1 MALEKCPE
9 CGGQLSTTARFCP
22 HCGAQKTPKVALALA
37 VAGAI
42 TLLGVGLALFMATAH
57 H

>member
-22 HCGAQKTPKVALALA
+22 HCGYVRAQKIALAIALAGALALLGA
-37 VAGAI
+37 VLVFL
-42 TLLGVGLALFMATAH
+42 TSMPH

>member
-22 HCGAQKTPKVALALA
+22 HCGYVRMPKVALAMAL
-37 VAGAI
+37 AGAI
-42 TLLGVGLALFMATAH
+42 MILGIGVAFLMATPH
-57 H
+57 R

>member
-9 CGGQLSTTARFCP
+9 CGGQLSTSARFCP
-22 HCGAQKTPKVALALA
+22 HCGYVRVARIALVIGVA
-37 VAGAI
+37 VAMM
-42 TLLGVGLALFMATAH
+42 LLGIGVALFMAPH

>member
-9 CGGQLSTTARFCP
+9 CGGQVSTKARFCP
-22 HCGAQKTPKVALALA
+22 HCGYVRVQKMLLAMA
-37 VAGAI
+37 VAGALM
-42 TLLGVGLALFMATAH
+42 LLGIAAALFMATAH

>member
-22 HCGAQKTPKVALALA
+22 HCGYVRAPKMALALA
-37 VAGAI
+37 VAGGMM
-42 TLLGVGLALFMATAH
+42 LLGIAVALLTAAPH

>member
-9 CGGQLSTTARFCP
+9 CGGQLSTRARFCP
-22 HCGAQKTPKVALALA
+22 HCGYVRVQKALVIA
-37 VAGAI
+37 VAGALA
-42 TLLGVGLALFMATAH
+42 LLGAVLVFLTSMPH